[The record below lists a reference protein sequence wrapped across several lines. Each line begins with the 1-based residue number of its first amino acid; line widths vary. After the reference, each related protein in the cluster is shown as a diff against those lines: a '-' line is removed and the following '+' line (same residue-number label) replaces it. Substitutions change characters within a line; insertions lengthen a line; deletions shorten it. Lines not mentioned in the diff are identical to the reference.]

1 MALQLTD
8 QQEDILNSFSKWKN
22 LKINAF
28 AGTWKTTILKLLVE
42 RNPKKKFLVLVFN
55 KSVSEELKKKFP
67 SNADIYTIN
76 SLAYNKVKNRFRKF
90 EVTDEKRISVF
101 MTKQFKM
108 PYIKAQILVD
118 IFKKYCDSNIVA
130 ISWRT
135 IKELVESDDVIMQY
149 FLRYKKSLWYDYV
162 AKVLSDMFEYM
173 IRGKIP
179 FTHSGYLK
187 YFQIFVNEYIP
198 LIRYDA
204 ILLDEWQDTNP
215 VSLDIFRKLKWQKI
229 IVWDT
234 HQSIYW
240 WRGAINAME
249 ALDYDTYYITK
260 SFRIN
265 KNTASYWNEI
275 LRNYKSEEKPL
286 ESFYEEWWGWNWLS
300 CNIFRTN
307 AWIVRHLFDKINSWI
322 EFSFRWTRS
331 LEDIF
336 RTILDLESVYNYFS
350 FDKDK
355 KFLKNVQERICYI
368 ANMVD
373 KRKDFCDLIN
383 KKIDDYEL
391 SANLSLLNSVDKLFW
406 DQASE
411 LLVEKYNNWKMEKNF
426 EWSNIIRFLFEQSLN
441 AYDDKSNNILS
452 TAHSVKWLEFDNVI
466 IEDDFQSIYGLLCS
480 TFVQNKKWAMWA
492 CKDSLFYYK
501 IKNTIDEVEDLFY
514 DNKRNY
520 KDYKISSI
528 LEEVN
533 LMYVAITR
541 AIKELT
547 INSDA
552 INELLEVKRKDFNKY
567 LHYKLV
573 SLSSEHLK
581 LSAWLLDSFVDDK
594 TILVRNPKN
603 IGGEWLV
610 LWIEYSF
617 CSTYV
622 FNSIVKIN
630 NDKKRRRVLKNW
642 KWLVVTFKSRNLNN
656 KLNISYRNSWYTLK
670 PKIKL
675 SNIVEKFPEIKV
687 DEWEFAEALCFDIKD
702 SWIWEWEL
710 VIKTHKN
717 NWIVFDVSDFSIIKK
732 DVLEE

>member
-1 MALQLTD
+1 MNVPLFAFHIQVLYSSNLR
-8 QQEDILNSFSKWKN
+8 SFIFSN
-22 LKINAF
+22 GNFSLKD
-28 AGTWKTTILKLLVE
+28 
-42 RNPKKKFLVLVFN
+42 FL
-55 KSVSEELKKKFP
+55 SS
-67 SNADIYTIN
+67 A
-76 SLAYNKVKNRFRKF
+76 A
-90 EVTDEKRISVF
+90 
-101 MTKQFKM
+101 
-108 PYIKAQILVD
+108 
-118 IFKKYCDSNIVA
+118 
-130 ISWRT
+130 
-135 IKELVESDDVIMQY
+135 
-149 FLRYKKSLWYDYV
+149 
-162 AKVLSDMFEYM
+162 
-173 IRGKIP
+173 
-179 FTHSGYLK
+179 
-187 YFQIFVNEYIP
+187 
-198 LIRYDA
+198 
-204 ILLDEWQDTNP
+204 
-215 VSLDIFRKLKWQKI
+215 
-229 IVWDT
+229 
-234 HQSIYW
+234 
-240 WRGAINAME
+240 
-249 ALDYDTYYITK
+249 
-260 SFRIN
+260 
-265 KNTASYWNEI
+265 
-275 LRNYKSEEKPL
+275 
-286 ESFYEEWWGWNWLS
+286 
-300 CNIFRTN
+300 
-307 AWIVRHLFDKINSWI
+307 
-322 EFSFRWTRS
+322 FSFISAYLSIFS
-331 LEDIF
+331 LIKSIGF
-336 RTILDLESVYNYFS
+336 TLS
-350 FDKDK
+350 FW
-355 KFLKNVQERICYI
+355 I
-368 ANMVD
+368 
-373 KRKDFCDLIN
+373 
-383 KKIDDYEL
+383 
-391 SANLSLLNSVDKLFW
+391 
-406 DQASE
+406 
-411 LLVEKYNNWKMEKNF
+411 
-426 EWSNIIRFLFEQSLN
+426 
-441 AYDDKSNNILS
+441 
-452 TAHSVKWLEFDNVI
+452 
-466 IEDDFQSIYGLLCS
+466 
-480 TFVQNKKWAMWA
+480 
-492 CKDSLFYYK
+492 YYK